1 METKLR
7 RSFCILV
14 CVMVTLCTLPAMA
27 ADAKKVDI
35 NTAPKEQLMTL
46 KYVGDALADR
56 IIEFRKSTP
65 FANAE
70 DIMKVKGIGPKVFEA
85 NKDLIYVKDKGLG
98 NK

>member
-7 RSFCILV
+7 RALCVLV

-27 ADAKKVDI
+27 DAKKVNI
-35 NTAPKEQLMTL
+35 NTAPKEQLTTL

-65 FANAE
+65 FKNIE
-70 DIMKVKGIGPKVFEA
+70 DIMKVKGIGPKVFEV
-85 NKDLIYVKDKGLG
+85 NKDKITVKDK
-98 NK
+98 

>member
-7 RSFCILV
+7 RTLCVLV

-27 ADAKKVDI
+27 DAKKVNI
-35 NTAPKEQLMTL
+35 NTAPKEQLTTL

-65 FANAE
+65 FTNIE
-70 DIMKVKGIGPKVFEA
+70 DIMKVKGVGPKAFEA
-85 NKDLIYVKDKGLG
+85 NKDRIVVKDE
-98 NK
+98 